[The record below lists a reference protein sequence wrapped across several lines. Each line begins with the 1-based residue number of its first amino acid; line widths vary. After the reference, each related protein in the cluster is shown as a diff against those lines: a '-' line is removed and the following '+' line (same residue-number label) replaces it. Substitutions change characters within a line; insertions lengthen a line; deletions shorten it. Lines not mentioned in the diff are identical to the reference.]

1 MDNGRITTVGAVF
14 CLVAGLVFAAY
25 FLTSCQWAREMDEA
39 IWNPPAAVDVE
50 GPVAAPPLVEVIAAA
65 LALLG
70 FGGMSAWIKRS
81 NNRSRT
87 TTKDLE
93 VRMRALELLLNKDNT

>member
-1 MDNGRITTVGAVF
+1 MKDEHIPVAGAIF

-25 FLTSCQWAREMDEA
+25 FLTSCQWAREVDEA
-39 IWNPPAAVDVE
+39 IWNPPTSQDVVE
-50 GPVAAPPLVEVIAAA
+50 PVSAPPLVEVIAAA

-81 NNRSRT
+81 NSRSKNSVTDLDKRIT
-87 TTKDLE
+87 RLERFLTKDE
-93 VRMRALELLLNKDNT
+93 K

>member
-1 MDNGRITTVGAVF
+1 MKDEHIPIAGAAF
-14 CLVAGLVFAAY
+14 CLVAGLVVAACC
-25 FLTSCQWAREMDEA
+25 LTSCQWAREVDEA
-39 IWNPPAAVDVE
+39 IWNPATTQDVE
-50 GPVAAPPLVEVIAAA
+50 DPAAAPPLVEVIAAA

-87 TTKDLE
+87 STADLAA
-93 VRMRALELLLNKDNT
+93 RITRLENLREHDQ